1 MFLYSREAAQLAKD
15 KEVQK
20 LTMEIVKTNN
30 VLDIAQALAERIID
44 EKNAPNRIVVSQEE
58 MDLIQSIFRV
68 RGYAADG
75 TEIKRGRPKQED

>member
-1 MFLYSREAAQLAKD
+1 MFLYSREAAALAKE
-15 KEVQK
+15 KEVHK
-20 LTMEIVKTNN
+20 LAQELLKSNN
-30 VLDIAQALAERIID
+30 IFDIAQALAERIID